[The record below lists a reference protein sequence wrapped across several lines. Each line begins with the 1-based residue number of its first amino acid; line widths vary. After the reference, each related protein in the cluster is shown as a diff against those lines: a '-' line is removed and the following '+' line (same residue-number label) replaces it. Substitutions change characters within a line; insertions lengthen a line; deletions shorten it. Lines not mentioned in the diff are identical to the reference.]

1 MKKSS
6 YLYLSLA
13 VILLLSFG
21 LVKHLLAADC
31 PIETVGLSRDTYN
44 DLKNNPAIINEVKAL
59 QTIFSK
65 IPNIGWQNNYQI
77 TGNFGFGTEALLR
90 RFQKAYKLNSTGV
103 LDQATIQK
111 LCEIWAY
118 QNKVYTPS
126 GTTAGTTEKTSYQ
139 QKTTDGTQYQQQT
152 NETAGGTAGT
162 YSQGSTDGASTKCVH
177 KVCAEPGFC
186 KDKNNWCCIYYQ
198 ESSKFDWKPGEPC
211 VDECESDQYCVD
223 VIKER
228 KEASK
233 DPRFAY
239 DYKECYRYKCDNNTY
254 TCQKVFDTYV
264 KKDQKCPAELN
275 PSLNKCTPP
284 DIGCKQT
291 DVKKCVRGKC
301 YLFAPKEQYK
311 YECGIQTL
319 NVPLDQA
326 CPASECQHQ
335 TGDGLIGN
343 PMSQDCERLYGAW
356 KNMGKGGY
364 CYVGKCDSNTH
375 KCNTEKVYPD
385 PGKTCDD
392 YTSEC
397 ANNND
402 CLPKPKSDYYFD
414 STACE
419 CKEDSTKGKLTL
431 SECELKKAEAIQKQ
445 EGGCKGY
452 QTSEDWLKTVDC
464 SLGNYTGSQPEF
476 ECGQKLGCKWCP
488 ECVYES
494 RIGGEHNLP
503 RGDQSLGR
511 GMFTGYPGGKCIK
524 INETCAGTWTKGRCG
539 AQCSVPQGKTVSDK
553 NPVEC
558 TTGSYWGDK
567 WAENNCDDP
576 KTCEA
581 VCLLGGC
588 EYTDKPFR
596 ESCPL
601 NKTYEQCMGSGSCAW
616 VHECRGSTWY
626 YVGDLTINTCV
637 PGSWYSMT
645 DYTYKCVKGK
655 CNAQCGDDSDCGPGN
670 RCNFYCKCVSEGD
683 CIGDSDLGD
692 PLVYGECRNGSVKNP
707 SDYVWKDS
715 CNGPKTLIEAT
726 LTDKTNCSCGHQTF
740 DCSQILVNGTCK
752 DGKCVSS
759 TEGKKTYCG
768 CQNFQKIC
776 KIEEE
781 GGGNIG
787 EKIECRPG
795 DTSNCPSC
803 KKSCDWAKCE
813 EKTTSDW
820 RCKSYYKEVSKEE
833 QCPESDPSCIDRVN
847 NKPCTPPKCTDF
859 TGYRC
864 LTEDKCDSNFKKT
877 EKYGCTGQTV
887 CCKEKTT
894 TPTKCTDFLGYSCL
908 AEDKCAPDTKK
919 TEKYDCTG
927 QTVCCK
933 GKSPTTVNYSKCDKT
948 SYTSLGI
955 KYWTYAC
962 SSTSNP
968 QEDDRCVGKT
978 GNELVEYCTNLHG
991 PLPPPSTSTSTLTGC
1006 LDNKAKI
1013 SVEKTYCDYSN
1024 CSNLGFNYST
1034 IIAFIRNIIAGTTP
1048 PVQTGKCVKTG
1059 QYIEVCPEKADE
1071 VHQCGTS
1078 TDCPCP
1084 TGGETCSSKY
1094 PGYECVSSPSENCE
1108 PGTSKGS
1115 ILDCQPNNQVC
1126 CKSQVICWQL
1136 DKVCLPESQCQP
1148 NSIESLQHGCE
1159 SGFKCCKKETSTTA
1173 KCSDYSNLGYQCLYS
1188 SDCEVQTIMG
1198 TLDCGNKFCCKKKSA
1213 TPSKCSDYSG
1223 YECLDYT
1230 NCEANTNIGVLN
1242 CTSGT
1247 VCCKKKSTTTA
1258 KCSDY
1263 SNLGYQCLYS
1273 SDCEVQTIMG
1283 TLDCGNKFCCKKK
1296 STTPS
1301 KCSDYSGYECL
1312 DYTNCEANTNIGVL
1326 NCTSGTVCCKKKT
1339 TTTGQWCESCSNLSH
1354 CTRVK
1359 WYDSDGG
1366 CNDNWYNQRT
1376 TWADDSCESYYP
1388 CDAGQH
1394 CQGGVCTSSGTTAK
1408 CSDYSGYECLSSSDC
1423 ESGTDKGQLNC
1434 SSGKV
1439 CCKKKTTTTNFPPI
1453 HCERCSNTK
1462 PCQYAFWTIPH
1473 DKCDVGIE
1481 TVCCSKDPLA
1491 LGISVSYR
1499 IDDTCPE
1506 KGGKPCDSG
1515 YKCKNG
1521 SCVENK
1527 SCSNYGDDYECRNK
1541 LDCDLTTIKSNT
1553 ECVASFNEYCC
1564 KKDKLCEELGKQCL
1578 GEASCEPNTI
1588 EPSQRGCT
1596 PGLHCCKKKSTNT
1609 FSIKCER
1616 CSNTK
1621 PCQYASWIIPPGK
1634 CDSDDEKVC
1643 CGKDPVALGISVSYS
1658 ADDYCPEKGGKP
1670 CPSGQKC
1677 KNGSCVSQ

>member
-31 PIETVGLSRDTYN
+31 PIKTVGLSRDTYN
-44 DLKNNPAIINEVKAL
+44 DLKNDPAIINEVKAL

-65 IPNIGWQNNYQI
+65 IPNIGWQSNYQI
-77 TGNFGFGTEALLR
+77 TGNFSFGTEALLR

-118 QNKVYTPS
+118 QSKISSTEDPTR
-126 GTTAGTTEKTSYQ
+126 TTRGKFDFQEKTRVTFDDE
-139 QKTTDGTQYQQQT
+139 TTKYNDKECNLKSNYYFDLTTCKCKQDCSKGKLTQ
-152 NETAGGTAGT
+152 
-162 YSQGSTDGASTKCVH
+162 S
-177 KVCAEPGFC
+177 
-186 KDKNNWCCIYYQ
+186 
-198 ESSKFDWKPGEPC
+198 
-211 VDECESDQYCVD
+211 ECELKRAEA
-223 VIKER
+223 IKNQEG
-228 KEASK
+228 
-233 DPRFAY
+233 
-239 DYKECYRYKCDNNTY
+239 
-254 TCQKVFDTYV
+254 
-264 KKDQKCPAELN
+264 
-275 PSLNKCTPP
+275 
-284 DIGCKQT
+284 GCK
-291 DVKKCVRGKC
+291 G
-301 YLFAPKEQYK
+301 
-311 YECGIQTL
+311 
-319 NVPLDQA
+319 
-326 CPASECQHQ
+326 
-335 TGDGLIGN
+335 
-343 PMSQDCERLYGAW
+343 
-356 KNMGKGGY
+356 
-364 CYVGKCDSNTH
+364 
-375 KCNTEKVYPD
+375 
-385 PGKTCDD
+385 
-392 YTSEC
+392 
-397 ANNND
+397 
-402 CLPKPKSDYYFD
+402 DYYFD

-419 CKEDSTKGKLTL
+419 CKKDSSKGTLTQ
-431 SECELKKAEAIQKQ
+431 SECEVKKAQAIRKQ

-452 QTSEDWLKTVDC
+452 QPSEDWLKTVDC
-464 SLGNYTGSQPEF
+464 SLSNYTGSHPDFACE
-476 ECGQKLGCKWCP
+476 EKLGCKWCP

-494 RIGGEHNLP
+494 TVGGEHNSS
-503 RGDQSLGR
+503 RGDQTLGR

-524 INETCAGTWTKGRCG
+524 INETCAGAWTKGRCG

-553 NPVEC
+553 NPIEC

-567 WAENNCDDP
+567 WAENNCYDS

-581 VCLLGGC
+581 VCLLGRC
-588 EYTDKPFR
+588 EYTDKNFR
-596 ESCPL
+596 EGCAL
-601 NKTYEQCMGSGSCAW
+601 AKTQTECEKMGSCAW
-616 VHECRGSTWY
+616 VYECRGQQLDGPYRPTWY
-626 YVGDLTINTCV
+626 YVGNLTINTCV

-655 CNAQCGDDSDCGPGN
+655 CGAECGDDSDCGPGSKCN
-670 RCNFYCKCVSEGD
+670 RYCKCVRGGD

-692 PLVYGECRNGSVKNP
+692 PLVYGECRNGTVNDP
-707 SDYVWKDS
+707 DDYIWKDS
-715 CNGPKTLIEAT
+715 CSSGKTLIETT
-726 LTDKTNCSCGHQTF
+726 LRRDEANCQCRHQTF
-740 DCSQILVNGTCK
+740 DCSQILVNGMCK
-752 DGKCVSS
+752 DGKCVSA

-795 DTSNCPSC
+795 DTSICPNC

-847 NKPCTPPKCTDF
+847 NKPCTPPKCADF

-864 LTEDKCDSNFKKT
+864 LTEDKCDLNFKKT
-877 EKYGCTGQTV
+877 EKYDCTGQTV

-968 QEDDRCVGKT
+968 DEDDRCVGKT

-1024 CSNLGFNYST
+1024 CSNLSFNYQT
-1034 IIAFIRNIIAGTTP
+1034 IVAFIRNIIAGTMSSG
-1048 PVQTGKCVKTG
+1048 QTGKCVKTG

-1094 PGYECVSSPSENCE
+1094 PGYECVSSPSEYCE

-1126 CKSQVICWQL
+1126 CKSQIICWQL

-1159 SGFKCCKKETSTTA
+1159 SGFK
-1173 KCSDYSNLGYQCLYS
+1173 
-1188 SDCEVQTIMG
+1188 
-1198 TLDCGNKFCCKKKSA
+1198 
-1213 TPSKCSDYSG
+1213 
-1223 YECLDYT
+1223 
-1230 NCEANTNIGVLN
+1230 
-1242 CTSGT
+1242 
-1247 VCCKKKSTTTA
+1247 
-1258 KCSDY
+1258 
-1263 SNLGYQCLYS
+1263 
-1273 SDCEVQTIMG
+1273 
-1283 TLDCGNKFCCKKK
+1283 
-1296 STTPS
+1296 
-1301 KCSDYSGYECL
+1301 
-1312 DYTNCEANTNIGVL
+1312 
-1326 NCTSGTVCCKKKT
+1326 CCKKKT